1 MEFNFSWVDWT
12 FEISTINAQKS
23 NVFKGTTT
31 NDLLWKE
38 MTLQSWNWVK
48 HVTHNNAI
56 FGMENTI
63 LPSQDIAC
71 SVSIVTYQL
80 LTYASDP
87 ISSDKTSKT

>member
-1 MEFNFSWVDWT
+1 M
-12 FEISTINAQKS
+12 
-23 NVFKGTTT
+23 
-31 NDLLWKE
+31 
-38 MTLQSWNWVK
+38 K

-63 LPSQDIAC
+63 FPSQDIAC
-71 SVSIVTYQL
+71 SVSLVTYQL